1 MRVGAD
7 ETLSLL
13 DPNTFPLNLGLHVV
27 QIHCHLIQHSR
38 LHAAPLPLRGKDE
51 NIQLLA
57 GEVGVRACDNQ
68 AGCLD
73 LIRPLAGCPS
83 ISLAPSIPVP
93 RVPKGKK
100 IKAAVQV
107 LAGLRRDPGVTG
119 SFLSTSGLLET
130 GNGHAQKVC
139 VQECPGSH
147 VMVSHVTHG
156 PVCIMKSKKVLVSP
170 PLTSSILS
178 LLPSPPSLSLPL
190 SSPPLPCPLNCLFSP
205 LFCFLSLLLKNYL
218 SFCVFLC
225 VPE

>member
-93 RVPKGKK
+93 PCPQRQEDKGSCPSPGRAEKGPWGHRLFPFYLGTPGNGK
-100 IKAAVQV
+100 WTCPE
-107 LAGLRRDPGVTG
+107 GLCTGMSGVTCDG
-119 SFLSTSGLLET
+119 VTCHTWTCLYHEVKESPCLSSPHHPLLF
-130 GNGHAQKVC
+130 H
-139 VQECPGSH
+139 PLYSPLP
-147 VMVSHVTHG
+147 S
-156 PVCIMKSKKVLVSP
+156 LP
-170 PLTSSILS
+170 PLSSFF
-178 LLPSPPSLSLPL
+178 LPSPPL
-190 SSPPLPCPLNCLFSP
+190 SS
-205 LFCFLSLLLKNYL
+205 
-218 SFCVFLC
+218 
-225 VPE
+225 